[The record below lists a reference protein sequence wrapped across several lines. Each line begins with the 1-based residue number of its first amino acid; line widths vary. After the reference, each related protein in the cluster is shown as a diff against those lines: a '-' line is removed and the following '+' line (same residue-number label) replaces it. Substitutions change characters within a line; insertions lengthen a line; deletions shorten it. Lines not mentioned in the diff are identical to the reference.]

1 MLTNVQLDPN
11 EMNKQITSNGIT
23 PEIINNTSI
32 KNPKLSSFS
41 LSSSSSSTSSM
52 SSSPLPN
59 LSSLKHDENKIPDE
73 NVKLNVSNKPTV
85 RNILATTHKIPI
97 YYLSR
102 GNNSQLIDTVM
113 TELGWK
119 RTFDRHGDYTLRW
132 TENSIQINYGI
143 FKEGEQ
149 LVNHIPNCGLLTNKL
164 GLLISLRD
172 YERRYQNRFGRLP
185 IMVMDDFFPKTFIV
199 DDPKEREAY
208 FKLQENDEA
217 PHMWICKPIGQNQ
230 GKGIFLVRDIEEFKV
245 HLKNRDDE
253 ARNQPSGLL
262 PRIIQRYIINP
273 LLLDGCKFDIRCYVL
288 IACTMPYLVF
298 YHPGYIRRSAKP
310 YSNQDQN
317 LITHLTNQFVQKK
330 DPAYAEIK
338 NNTVWSWSQVNDYI
352 NKHYQE
358 EKKLPVDWTKTVL
371 QWKIQR
377 IIHHVFTTVKN
388 RLAAKIGFFELL
400 GLDFMLDENMKVWLL
415 EINSNPA
422 LQTHCDVLKEVVP
435 VVVKDALHIS
445 IECFEK
451 SRHQKCLLP
460 LHGLDNLSAFIFC
473 QRSNRHMRASLDE
486 MPIVNKISGDL
497 GVPTGWNLL
506 YNESQAAFRARWP
519 ILQSCSLRCWIPP
532 RYKPPI
538 IQNNFNLQRPVN
550 DNNTE
555 QNKLNSVSL
564 QTCGSTGAT
573 NENVNISSFHT
584 TDIVNCTLKEQ
595 NTSKNTVSNQFFHPR
610 LSLPE
615 YRTFESS
622 LRRYPVTPNTINNK
636 ILPRRN
642 TLVRQSLQ
650 NSKQTI
656 NLQDIIEKIPQPES
670 FITVKQPK
678 YQNRTINTNSSNSSN
693 SNDTSTKNISTIN
706 NSYKGRRITIN
717 HENQSR
723 KQIISN
729 LYNCTKSK
737 HDLEV
742 FSEDEIL
749 TGKRKTKTKL
759 SLISIHREPV
769 QINKVHLITNSDIDN
784 VFNTTNNNTN
794 SINNNLK
801 KSNDNNI
808 NMIPP
813 TTLKHIKSRN
823 QSIRIDGTSADHIH
837 SNIDNIQNKSILTG
851 RPYINPN
858 KLHWIE
864 SNDSITINYE
874 TKNFT
879 NKFQNTHYS
888 LEDRGS

>member
-1 MLTNVQLDPN
+1 
-11 EMNKQITSNGIT
+11 
-23 PEIINNTSI
+23 
-32 KNPKLSSFS
+32 
-41 LSSSSSSTSSM
+41 
-52 SSSPLPN
+52 
-59 LSSLKHDENKIPDE
+59 
-73 NVKLNVSNKPTV
+73 
-85 RNILATTHKIPI
+85 
-97 YYLSR
+97 
-102 GNNSQLIDTVM
+102 
-113 TELGWK
+113 
-119 RTFDRHGDYTLRW
+119 
-132 TENSIQINYGI
+132 
-143 FKEGEQ
+143 
-149 LVNHIPNCGLLTNKL
+149 
-164 GLLISLRD
+164 
-172 YERRYQNRFGRLP
+172 
-185 IMVMDDFFPKTFIV
+185 
-199 DDPKEREAY
+199 
-208 FKLQENDEA
+208 
-217 PHMWICKPIGQNQ
+217 
-230 GKGIFLVRDIEEFKV
+230 
-245 HLKNRDDE
+245 
-253 ARNQPSGLL
+253 
-262 PRIIQRYIINP
+262 
-273 LLLDGCKFDIRCYVL
+273 
-288 IACTMPYLVF
+288 
-298 YHPGYIRRSAKP
+298 
-310 YSNQDQN
+310 
-317 LITHLTNQFVQKK
+317 
-330 DPAYAEIK
+330 
-338 NNTVWSWSQVNDYI
+338 
-352 NKHYQE
+352 
-358 EKKLPVDWTKTVL
+358 
-371 QWKIQR
+371 
-377 IIHHVFTTVKN
+377 
-388 RLAAKIGFFELL
+388 
-400 GLDFMLDENMKVWLL
+400 
-415 EINSNPA
+415 
-422 LQTHCDVLKEVVP
+422 
-435 VVVKDALHIS
+435 
-445 IECFEK
+445 
-451 SRHQKCLLP
+451 
-460 LHGLDNLSAFIFC
+460 
-473 QRSNRHMRASLDE
+473 MRASLDE

>member
-1 MLTNVQLDPN
+1 
-11 EMNKQITSNGIT
+11 
-23 PEIINNTSI
+23 
-32 KNPKLSSFS
+32 
-41 LSSSSSSTSSM
+41 
-52 SSSPLPN
+52 
-59 LSSLKHDENKIPDE
+59 
-73 NVKLNVSNKPTV
+73 
-85 RNILATTHKIPI
+85 
-97 YYLSR
+97 
-102 GNNSQLIDTVM
+102 M

-119 RTFDRHGDYTLRW
+119 RTFDRHADYTLRW

-199 DDPKEREAY
+199 DDLKEREAY
-208 FKLQENDEA
+208 FKLQET

-245 HLKNRDDE
+245 HLKNRDEE
-253 ARNQPSGLL
+253 ARHQPSGLL

-330 DPAYAEIK
+330 DPAYAEVK

-352 NKHYQE
+352 NKHYRE

-371 QWKIQR
+371 QWRIQR

-388 RLAAKIGFFELL
+388 RLAAKVGFFELL

-415 EINSNPA
+415 EVNSNPA

-460 LHGLDNLSAFIFC
+460 LHGLDNLSAFVFC
-473 QRSNRHMRASLDE
+473 QRSNRHMRTSLDE

-532 RYKPPI
+532 RYKPPTI
-538 IQNNFNLQRPVN
+538 HNNPNLQRPVN

-555 QNKLNSVSL
+555 QNKSNSVSL
-564 QTCGSTGAT
+564 QTCGSTAAT
-573 NENVNISSFHT
+573 NENVNMLGHT
-584 TDIVNCTLKEQ
+584 TDVVNCTSKEQ
-595 NTSKNTVSNQFFHPR
+595 NTSKNTISNQLFHPR

-622 LRRYPVTPNTINNK
+622 LRRYPVTSNTMNNK

-642 TLVRQSLQ
+642 TLARQSLQ
-650 NSKQTI
+650 DSKQTI
-656 NLQDIIEKIPQPES
+656 HLQDISEKIPQPES
-670 FITVKQPK
+670 FIT
-678 YQNRTINTNSSNSSN
+678 
-693 SNDTSTKNISTIN
+693 
-706 NSYKGRRITIN
+706 
-717 HENQSR
+717 
-723 KQIISN
+723 
-729 LYNCTKSK
+729 SK

-749 TGKRKTKTKL
+749 TGKRKAKTKL
-759 SLISIHREPV
+759 NLISISREPV
-769 QINKVHLITNSDIDN
+769 QISRVHLITNSDID
-784 VFNTTNNNTN
+784 
-794 SINNNLK
+794 K
-801 KSNDNNI
+801 
-808 NMIPP
+808 
-813 TTLKHIKSRN
+813 N
-823 QSIRIDGTSADHIH
+823 QSTIIGGTSADHIYD
-837 SNIDNIQNKSILTG
+837 NIDNIQNKSKLIG
-851 RPYINPN
+851 RPYASSN
-858 KLHWIE
+858 KLHTIE
-864 SNDSITINYE
+864 SNDLITVTYE
-874 TKNFT
+874 TKKFT
-879 NKFQNTHYS
+879 NKSQNIHYS
-888 LEDRGS
+888 SEDRGS

>member
-1 MLTNVQLDPN
+1 
-11 EMNKQITSNGIT
+11 
-23 PEIINNTSI
+23 
-32 KNPKLSSFS
+32 
-41 LSSSSSSTSSM
+41 
-52 SSSPLPN
+52 
-59 LSSLKHDENKIPDE
+59 
-73 NVKLNVSNKPTV
+73 
-85 RNILATTHKIPI
+85 
-97 YYLSR
+97 
-102 GNNSQLIDTVM
+102 
-113 TELGWK
+113 
-119 RTFDRHGDYTLRW
+119 
-132 TENSIQINYGI
+132 
-143 FKEGEQ
+143 
-149 LVNHIPNCGLLTNKL
+149 
-164 GLLISLRD
+164 
-172 YERRYQNRFGRLP
+172 
-185 IMVMDDFFPKTFIV
+185 MVMDDFFPKTFIV

-273 LLLDGCKFDIRCYVL
+273 LLLDGCKFDIRCCVL

-642 TLVRQSLQ
+642 TL
-650 NSKQTI
+650 
-656 NLQDIIEKIPQPES
+656 
-670 FITVKQPK
+670 
-678 YQNRTINTNSSNSSN
+678 
-693 SNDTSTKNISTIN
+693 
-706 NSYKGRRITIN
+706 
-717 HENQSR
+717 
-723 KQIISN
+723 
-729 LYNCTKSK
+729 SK

>member
-1 MLTNVQLDPN
+1 MLINVQLDPN

-23 PEIINNTSI
+23 PEIVNNTSI

-73 NVKLNVSNKPTV
+73 NVK
-85 RNILATTHKIPI
+85 
-97 YYLSR
+97 
-102 GNNSQLIDTVM
+102 IDTVM

-415 EINSNPA
+415 EVNSNPA

-435 VVVKDALHIS
+435 AVVKDALHIS

-473 QRSNRHMRASLDE
+473 QRSNRHMRTSLDE
-486 MPIVNKISGDL
+486 VPIVNKISGDL

-538 IQNNFNLQRPVN
+538 IQNNPNLQRPVN

-573 NENVNISSFHT
+573 NENVNISAFHT

-622 LRRYPVTPNTINNK
+622 LRRYPATPNTINNK
-636 ILPRRN
+636 MLPKRN

-670 FITVKQPK
+670 FITVKQPE

-706 NSYKGRRITIN
+706 NNYKGRRITMN

-729 LYNCTKSK
+729 LYNCTKNK

-759 SLISIHREPV
+759 NLISIHREPV
-769 QINKVHLITNSDIDN
+769 QINKVHLITNSDIDK
-784 VFNTTNNNTN
+784 VFNTTTNNNTN
-794 SINNNLK
+794 SNSNNLK

-813 TTLKHIKSRN
+813 TTPKHIKSRN
-823 QSIRIDGTSADHIH
+823 QSIRIGGTSADHIH
-837 SNIDNIQNKSILTG
+837 NNIDNIQNKSILTG

-864 SNDSITINYE
+864 SNDS
-874 TKNFT
+874 
-879 NKFQNTHYS
+879 NTHYS

>member
-1 MLTNVQLDPN
+1 MLIEVQLDPN
-11 EMNKQITSNGIT
+11 EMNKQITTNGIT
-23 PEIINNTSI
+23 SDTINNTST
-32 KNPKLSSFS
+32 KNSKLSSFTL
-41 LSSSSSSTSSM
+41 LSSSTSSTSTSSM
-52 SSSPLPN
+52 SSSTLPN
-59 LSSLKHDENKIPDE
+59 LLSLKHDENKISEE
-73 NVKLNVSNKPTV
+73 NSKFNVSNKPTV
-85 RNILATTHKIPI
+85 RNILATPHKIPI

-119 RTFDRHGDYTLRW
+119 RTFDRHADYTLRW

-199 DDPKEREAY
+199 DDLKEREAY

-245 HLKNRDDE
+245 HLKNRDEE
-253 ARNQPSGLL
+253 ARHQPSGLL

-330 DPAYAEIK
+330 DPAYAEVK

-352 NKHYQE
+352 NKHYRE

-371 QWKIQR
+371 QWRIQR

-415 EINSNPA
+415 EVNSNPA

-460 LHGLDNLSAFIFC
+460 LHGLDNLSAFVFC
-473 QRSNRHMRASLDE
+473 QRSNRYMRTSLDE

-538 IQNNFNLQRPVN
+538 IHNNPNLQRPVN

-555 QNKLNSVSL
+555 QNKSNSVSL
-564 QTCGSTGAT
+564 QTCGSTTAT
-573 NENVNISSFHT
+573 NENVNMSGHT
-584 TDIVNCTLKEQ
+584 TDVVNCTSKEQ
-595 NTSKNTVSNQFFHPR
+595 NISKNTISNQLFHPR

-622 LRRYPVTPNTINNK
+622 LRRYPVTSNTMNNK

-642 TLVRQSLQ
+642 TLARQSLQ

-656 NLQDIIEKIPQPES
+656 HLQDIIDKIPQPES

-678 YQNRTINTNSSNSSN
+678 YQNKTINANTSN
-693 SNDTSTKNISTIN
+693 SNNTSTNNNNNN
-706 NSYKGRRITIN
+706 NSNSRRIITDDG
-717 HENQSR
+717 NQST
-723 KQIISN
+723 KQLISN
-729 LYNCTKSK
+729 LYDCPKSK

-742 FSEDEIL
+742 LSEDEIL
-749 TGKRKTKTKL
+749 TGKRKTKPKL
-759 SLISIHREPV
+759 NLISISREPV
-769 QINKVHLITNSDIDN
+769 QISRVHLITNSDIVK
-784 VFNTTNNNTN
+784 VFNHTTTNNFR
-794 SINNNLK
+794 
-801 KSNDNNI
+801 KSNHNNKNI
-808 NMIPP
+808 IPP
-813 TTLKHIKSRN
+813 TTPKHLNIKSKN
-823 QSIRIDGTSADHIH
+823 QSTRIGGTSADHIYN
-837 SNIDNIQNKSILTG
+837 NIDNIQNKSKLIG
-851 RPYINPN
+851 RPYASSN
-858 KLHWIE
+858 KLHFIE
-864 SNDSITINYE
+864 SNDLITVTYE
-874 TKNFT
+874 TKNFI
-879 NKFQNTHYS
+879 NKSQNIHYS